1 MNTSQPQAPRTA
13 ADIEAELLSLPSE
26 RDLELQEL
34 DPPAPTPPQDES
46 EATARRKGWLPKSE
60 FSGDPSKWVDA
71 KTFIERGDNFNKN
84 LQREVAA
91 LKQKLADFEGTKTAF
106 KKFHEE
112 TLAKKD
118 KELQAA
124 INALRVQ
131 RSQAT
136 QDGDHEAAIALED
149 RIDELK
155 SERAAFK
162 KVEVEQQAPAA
173 TAANPAGIH
182 AEVMNEWIEDGN
194 SWFREDAKLQ
204 AYAVA
209 VGEDLIK
216 SGEQL
221 RGRKFL
227 DKVAS
232 IVAEDFPR
240 KFRQRQAATP
250 TASPVE
256 ASSAPSRAVP
266 GKRYSEA
273 DLPAEDLRLMKQF
286 IKEGWT
292 TKEKF
297 LAGYFSR

>member
-1 MNTSQPQAPRTA
+1 MTDSTTPRTA

-26 RDLELQEL
+26 EEIELRDSPDLA
-34 DPPAPTPPQDES
+34 PAPADPDPA
-46 EATARRKGWLPKSE
+46 EAIARRKGWLPKSE
-60 FSGDPSKWVDA
+60 YTGDPSKWVDA
-71 KTFIERGDNFNKN
+71 KTFNDRGDRFNKN
-84 LQREVAA
+84 LQREVES
-91 LKQKLADFEGTKTAF
+91 LKQKLSDFEGTKAAF

-112 TLAKKD
+112 TLARKD
-118 KELQAA
+118 AELQAA

-136 QDGDHEAAIALED
+136 QDGDHETAIILED

-155 SERAAFK
+155 TERAAFK
-162 KVEVEQQAPAA
+162 KVEVEQQPTAPAS
-173 TAANPAGIH
+173 NPAGLH
-182 AEVMNEWIEDGN
+182 VEVMNEWIEDGN
-194 SWFREDAKLQ
+194 DWFRDDQKLQ

-216 SGEQL
+216 SGEPL

-240 KFRQRQAATP
+240 KFRQRAAASST
-250 TASPVE
+250 SPVE
-256 ASSAPSRAVP
+256 SSTAPARGGARRQP
-266 GKRYSEA
+266 SEA